1 VLGNCAFSPEGEEAV
16 ATGGCVAPIAAAMRA
31 HPGDAAMQEEAC
43 DALLNLVGNQARS
56 AAMTPARTRTRTCNR
71 TLTRTRTQTPYP
83 YPDPYP
89 YPNPNPHPYP
99 YPYPNPKQA
108 GRAAMLSLGC
118 TALAE
123 AAARAHPSLESA
135 RDLLKGLSAPA
146 AEGVAG

>member
-1 VLGNCAFSPEGEEAV
+1 MWREIGSVP
-16 ATGGCVAPIAAAMRA
+16 
-31 HPGDAAMQEEAC
+31 
-43 DALLNLVGNQARS
+43 RS
-56 AAMTPARTRTRTCNR
+56 WRPPC
-71 TLTRTRTQTPYP
+71 
-83 YPDPYP
+83 
-89 YPNPNPHPYP
+89 PNPNPNPYPYP

-146 AEGVAG
+146 AEGVAS